1 MNLLKKMNF
10 VDIKM
15 EVFFSYE
22 NTYTDILQKKNICHV
37 KKHELKYDDNYLV
50 IFFSRYVI
58 VAF

>member
-1 MNLLKKMNF
+1 MNF
-10 VDIKM
+10 VDFKM